1 MVLHK
6 KCDKKNNRVL
16 LFITAL
22 SLPQQFMLYCSSLLL
37 LMSKDNIAVVAAY
50 FAGGILLGSPCHL
63 SRWHSLSLKGNRCSN
78 VKTIAVRNRGALF
91 TKSVMDEYRGNE
103 EDNKDEIRNDKE
115 ELETK
120 QAEIITGEEEVP
132 LSKISQKVSAMPLHQ
147 LLDTLDRK
155 RIPYHVKSSRTEL
168 ELALIQG
175 YYFRKT
181 PRRQRRNI
189 IIPSN
194 NNEDVVKTVTNTFNH
209 WWDNVLDSSDYNIRG
224 KRRSTAGVLYDH
236 PRRRSKRRSH
246 YSNITTSERNLK
258 RTSNSTH
265 NEDYDN
271 RTIRSTDVIIRRNPS
286 ERRRRRVVLPTS
298 TSSSRRILLNN
309 NRYHYWRGKLMKS
322 VDLLLGLDETAP
334 KFSNNNNWESRSFN
348 GKDQDEESSSMVSTL
363 LFGRTPGKKKNF
375 LSFFPRGLATKYN
388 ICTSTLATALQLSLL
403 GAANIC
409 RWATVQG
416 TIPQPFVVLS
426 VLSTFLAA
434 RRKRFFVST
443 VTLLL
448 IRTMG
453 EVLSSNLDSS
463 DSSFDLQSVRN
474 SKKRR
479 ITPFVEEDGDND
491 VNIKRSRRPSEKEEF
506 IKQQRRR
513 RRPRRRVVDDLG
525 GQED

>member
-1 MVLHK
+1 MT
-6 KCDKKNNRVL
+6 
-16 LFITAL
+16 IL
-22 SLPQQFMLYCSSLLL
+22 SLLQQFLLYCGSLLL
-37 LMSKDNIAVVAAY
+37 LTNKDNVAVVAAY
-50 FAGGILLGSPCHL
+50 FAGGIILGCPCRL
-63 SRWHSLSLKGNRCSN
+63 SRMTSNRCSN
-78 VKTIAVRNRGALF
+78 VNALAVRNRINSSVLF
-91 TKSVMDEYRGNE
+91 TKPVTNEHRGE
-103 EDNKDEIRNDKE
+103 EEGYKDEIRNNKE

-120 QAEIITGEEEVP
+120 QVEIIIGEEEVP

-168 ELALIQG
+168 ELALLQG

-189 IIPSN
+189 IIPNN
-194 NNEDVVKTVTNTFNH
+194 NNEGVVKTVTKTFNH
-209 WWDNVLDSSDYNIRG
+209 WWDNVLDSGDYNIRD

-246 YSNITTSERNLK
+246 YSNSTTSERNLK

-271 RTIRSTDVIIRRNPS
+271 RTIRSTDMVIRRNPS

-309 NRYHYWRGKLMKS
+309 NKYHYWKDKLMNS
-322 VDLLLGLDETAP
+322 VDLLLGLDETTT
-334 KFSNNNNWESRSFN
+334 KFNNNNWESRSFN

-363 LFGRTPGKKKNF
+363 LFGRSPGKKKNF
-375 LSFFPRGLATKYN
+375 LPFLPRGLANKNN

-463 DSSFDLQSVRN
+463 DNSYDVPSIRN
-474 SKKRR
+474 SKRRR
-479 ITPFVEEDGDND
+479 IPPFVEEDEDND
-491 VNIKRSRRPSEKEEF
+491 VIIKRSRRPSEEEE
-506 IKQQRRR
+506 IRKQQRRSR
-513 RRPRRRVVDDLG
+513 RQRRKVMDNLED
-525 GQED
+525 QEE